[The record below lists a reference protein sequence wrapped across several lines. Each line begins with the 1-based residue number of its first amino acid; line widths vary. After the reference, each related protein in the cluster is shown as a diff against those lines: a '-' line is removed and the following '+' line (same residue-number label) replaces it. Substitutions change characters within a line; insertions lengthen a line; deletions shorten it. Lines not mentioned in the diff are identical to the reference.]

1 MVAYDPS
8 VIQKFVDRLYRRAKT
23 ITITSTIG
31 GVLGGGL
38 FGFVLGLLFDQ
49 GSIRLPARAS
59 LDELSTELVA
69 CLIGA
74 VLFGLIG
81 FLSGRERA
89 FLLRLQAQAAL
100 CQAKI
105 EENTRKSLQ

>member
-1 MVAYDPS
+1 MVAYDPDI
-8 VIQKFVDRLYRRAKT
+8 IQKFVDRLYGRART
-23 ITITSTIG
+23 VVITSTIG

-38 FGFVLGLLFDQ
+38 IGFVLGLLFDS
-49 GSIRLPARAS
+49 GSARLPTNLS
-59 LDELSTELVA
+59 LDELGTELIA

-81 FLSGRERA
+81 FLAGRERA
-89 FLLRLQAQAAL
+89 FLLRLQAQTAL

-105 EENTRKSLQ
+105 EENTRRSL